1 MSDTTFYQK
10 LMAMALNVF
19 DAYSAVLF
27 LPDPGSED
35 CRVAAYY
42 SLGDDVRADVVITP
56 GMGLAGWIIRNQ
68 KPLLVGN
75 FDQKRGFLG
84 YYDQKDEARIRAF
97 MGCPVIE
104 GGAVCLD
111 SRKTFTFGEKDQKIL
126 GQFAEMAGAHAASE
140 RRRADEGR
148 DARYYRALAAIS
160 GLRRT
165 HPTWPA
171 FQSSLL
177 RILSETSGFSSCFL
191 AVRDESGNCYSLD
204 AMNRGLFE
212 NPWTPAKILHG
223 PGTHRLGFQEPFS
236 GVCRRRR
243 VDRRFHPAFRQ
254 GRSRRRI
261 PQRHLHAPGLR
272 QTDTGC
278 PGSGRRKTPGL
289 RSRYQGLCPHGFGIF
304 GSFSGKPAPEK
315 PSFPVR
321 DIDFFP
327 IRFYHCT

>member
-27 LPDPGSED
+27 LPESGSEN

-97 MGCPVIE
+97 MGCPVLE
-104 GGAVCLD
+104 GGGAVCLD

-140 RRRADEGR
+140 RRKADDGR

-177 RILSETSGFSSCFL
+177 RILSETSGFAYCFL
-191 AVRDESGNCYSLD
+191 AVRDESGNSYSLD

-212 NPWTPAKILHG
+212 NPLDAPRKFSMGQGLIGWVFKNHSSAFVGDGESTAASTPLFGKDVPAAEFRSVICMPLVFAKRTRAVLVLADER
-223 PGTHRLGFQEPFS
+223 PLGFGPDIKGFVHMVSEYLVLFLENL
-236 GVCRRRR
+236 
-243 VDRRFHPAFRQ
+243 HLK
-254 GRSRRRI
+254 SR
-261 PQRHLHAPGLR
+261 L
-272 QTDTGC
+272 
-278 PGSGRRKTPGL
+278 S
-289 RSRYQGLCPHGFGIF
+289 
-304 GSFSGKPAPEK
+304 
-315 PSFPVR
+315 PSA
-321 DIDFFP
+321 
-327 IRFYHCT
+327 T